1 MKSNFIIIELENCDV
16 KIMHGSLICSFF
28 FMNLIKLSWLIN
40 IIKNRLNKDL
50 TYFK

>member
-28 FMNLIKLSWLIN
+28 FYESYKTLLIN
-40 IIKNRLNKDL
+40 
-50 TYFK
+50 